1 MFRIDTDMAEKVAI
15 ACNILAMEGH
25 NELTLGHLSA
35 KKPDEKVIYMKAGG
49 LGLDEIT
56 VGDVILLDMEGNQ
69 LAGGGRKHQ
78 EYPIHTEIY
87 RMYPQINCVV
97 HTHPFYSII
106 IGASKETLRPINHD
120 GILFSDLPV
129 FKETG
134 ALIRTP
140 EQGVEVAR
148 CLRGKRAM
156 LMINHGVVVTG
167 QTIEEATLNATF
179 LEKAAR
185 MQVTASMVGRYT
197 WSSSREVKIKEEE
210 CYSPALMQSFWN
222 YLVRKVRKNKNFT

>member
-1 MFRIDTDMAEKVAI
+1 MHEIDVDFAEKIAI

-35 KKPDEKVIYMKAGG
+35 RKAGEKVICMKAGG
-49 LGLDEIT
+49 MGLDEIT
-56 VGDVILLDMEGNQ
+56 ARDVIMLDMEGNQ
-69 LAGGGRKHQ
+69 LAGEGRRHQ

-87 RMYPQINCVV
+87 RMYPQINCVI
-97 HTHPFYSII
+97 HSHPFYSII
-106 IGASKETLRPINHD
+106 IGAGKVPLRAINHD
-120 GILFSDLPV
+120 GVLFENLPV

-140 EQGVEVAR
+140 EQGVEVAK
-148 CLRGKRAM
+148 CLGGQRAM
-156 LMINHGVVVTG
+156 LMTNHGVVATG
-167 QTIEEATLNATF
+167 STIEEATLNAMF

-185 MQVTASMVGRYT
+185 MQVVASMVGDYS
-197 WSSSREVKIKEEE
+197 WSSSEEVHIKMEE

-222 YLVRKVRKNKNFT
+222 YLVRKVRRGNAGQ